1 MGKMEKADGRV
12 RTIFNAFDLNGDGTL
27 QLGELRC
34 FLGDGAEDLCREMDE
49 FKLPPPLAVI
59 NSCIGVRE
67 WRAFFEQLG
76 ADVMEQKLSKL
87 EQVVQSTDIRKKREE
102 YKTKME
108 KADGRVRTIFNAF
121 DLNGD
126 GTLQLG
132 ELRCFLGDGAE
143 DLCREMD
150 EFKLPPPL
158 AVINSCIGVREWRAF
173 FEQLGADV
181 MEQKLSK
188 LEQVVQST

>member
-1 MGKMEKADGRV
+1 MHV
-12 RTIFNAFDLNGDGTL
+12 CTAFT
-27 QLGELRC
+27 
-34 FLGDGAEDLCREMDE
+34 
-49 FKLPPPLAVI
+49 K
-59 NSCIGVRE
+59 
-67 WRAFFEQLG
+67 
-76 ADVMEQKLSKL
+76 VMEQKLSKL

-158 AVINSCIGVREWRAF
+158 AVINSCIGVREWCAF

-181 MEQKLSK
+181 SACVE
-188 LEQVVQST
+188 VVCLLRLLVFARVCVQCVLGWFLFRSSSFIHAFICFVSSMFAS